1 MRWRRKTRT
10 RMRWWAPTSAVRAG
24 SIRGGEGPRW
34 GLPSIRHQ
42 VAFLQIQIQIQI
54 HTLVCQS
61 KPSFLV
67 ILLHSGASS
76 DSWVVASCLSVW
88 TFGSISL
95 LVLKNIFAWH
105 KSCNN
110 CANVRV
116 WQIGQTVSNVMSG
129 QFHRSEFEFTM
140 TLAKWSANLTAVQCT
155 EHRRIRY
162 FKAMIPGS
170 DRKYARGWSYVL
182 WNCHWRGSFGCRS
195 VVGRFCRIC
204 CSINCVWGSQ
214 LWSTSVQGLLWSEG
228 TKSVV
233 FALWTFS
240 SSFFFRFTLFGWRR
254 SRGKNES
261 KPKNLTSKLDVKLK
275 SRA

>member
-1 MRWRRKTRT
+1 M
-10 RMRWWAPTSAVRAG
+10 G
-24 SIRGGEGPRW
+24 H
-34 GLPSIRHQ
+34 HQ
-42 VAFLQIQIQIQI
+42 
-54 HTLVCQS
+54 T
-61 KPSFLV
+61 PG
-67 ILLHSGASS
+67 LLHHAI
-76 DSWVVASCLSVW
+76 LVW
-88 TFGSISL
+88 TFRSIGL
-95 LVLKNIFAWH
+95 LVLKTTFAWH
-105 KSCNN
+105 KSRNTCNN
-110 CANVRV
+110 CANLRV

-140 TLAKWSANLTAVQCT
+140 TLAKWSANLTAV
-155 EHRRIRY
+155 HRTQTHQI
-162 FKAMIPGS
+162 FQSNDPLS

-240 SSFFFRFTLFGWRR
+240 SSFFFRFTHIWL
-254 SRGKNES
+254 KA
-261 KPKNLTSKLDVKLK
+261 VKG
-275 SRA
+275 